1 MLAGAPARGI
11 KDQTV
16 TDYWLERGDYLNVDY
31 VTVGWNVPLHDRFV
45 RSLRLSAS
53 VNNLATLTAYS
64 GLTPMI
70 NHSVL
75 DGTLGLDDKISFPV
89 YRSYTIGLSIQF

>member
-1 MLAGAPARGI
+1 
-11 KDQTV
+11 
-16 TDYWLERGDYLNVDY
+16 
-31 VTVGWNVPLHDRFV
+31 
-45 RSLRLSAS
+45 
-53 VNNLATLTAYS
+53 
-64 GLTPMI
+64 MI